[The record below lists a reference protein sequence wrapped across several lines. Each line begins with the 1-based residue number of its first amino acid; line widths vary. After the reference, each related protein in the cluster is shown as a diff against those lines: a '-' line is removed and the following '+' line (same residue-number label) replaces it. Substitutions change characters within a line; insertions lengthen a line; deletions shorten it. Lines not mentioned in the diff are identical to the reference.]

1 MYWVPERAVLCVAA
15 HGLCL
20 FTSIGVLISSLQAM
34 VSRHCIDIM
43 QCYTRFWFAVAGREG
58 VDALSGVSGWSI

>member
-1 MYWVPERAVLCVAA
+1 MYRVPEWAILCVGAR
-15 HGLCL
+15 GLCL
-20 FTSIGVLISSLQAM
+20 FTSIVDLISSLQAM

-58 VDALSGVSGWSI
+58 VETICGVSGWSL